1 MQLPLAK
8 GDATFFNPALFHA
21 AGTNRSAGIKRMANL
36 PQVSSAFGRAIESV
50 DTTANCLAVFGAL
63 KALKA
68 RGGEGALRNLI
79 TVVAEGYPFPT
90 NLDHDQPIG
99 GMAPPTQADLL
110 GRAVAEDWD
119 DTRLRT
125 ELTAKQQRRRTA

>member
-1 MQLPLAK
+1 
-8 GDATFFNPALFHA
+8 
-21 AGTNRSAGIKRMANL
+21 MANL
-36 PQVSSAFGRAIESV
+36 LQVSSAFGRPMESV

-68 RGGEGALRNLI
+68 RAAGGAGDRALRNLI
-79 TVVAEGYPFPT
+79 TVVAEGYSFPA
-90 NLDHDQPIG
+90 NLDRDQPIG

-125 ELTAKQQRRRTA
+125 ELAAQ